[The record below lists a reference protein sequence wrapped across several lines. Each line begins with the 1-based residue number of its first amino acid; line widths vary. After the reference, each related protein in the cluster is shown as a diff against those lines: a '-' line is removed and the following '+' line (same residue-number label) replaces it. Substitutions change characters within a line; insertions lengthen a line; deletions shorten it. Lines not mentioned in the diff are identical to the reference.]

1 MKNEFL
7 EKVDWN
13 VLNEYIENNL
23 IVSNKHPEYD
33 IWILNYS
40 PKAQFQKFWDV
51 YTTSCRGLI
60 IDADGNILARPMK
73 KFKNYE
79 EYDPSEIDMSQNFE
93 VFEKMDGSMIII
105 FFNKAVNQ
113 WIVASR
119 GSFISEQAM
128 EATKILNEKTINPL
142 NYLNKLLTYI
152 YEIIYENNRIVVN
165 YGNMRDLILLTVID
179 TKTGVELDY
188 ETMSNYGRYFTIV
201 KKYDLGNVKDL
212 SELKKLE
219 EENKEGF
226 VVKFSNNFRVKLKFS
241 EYIRLHSIV
250 TNVSNV
256 TVWEHLKNNYDFN
269 ILLDR
274 VPDEFFSKID
284 KIKKELEL
292 EFQYVELC
300 VIKDFIRI
308 CHINEISDRKEFAN
322 EAMKTKHRS
331 ILFKLYD
338 KKPYDDLIWK
348 EIKPVFGKPFKDGY
362 EYIG

>member
-23 IVSNKHPEYD
+23 IVSNKHPEHD

-60 IDADGNILARPMK
+60 IDADGNILARPMV

-79 EYDPSEIDMSQNFE
+79 EYDPSEIDMSQSFE

-105 FFNKAVNQ
+105 FFYVVINQ

-128 EATKILNEKTINPL
+128 EAKKMLGEKSGV
-142 NYLNKLLTYI
+142 LNKYLTYI
-152 YEIIYENNRIVVN
+152 FEIIYSTNRIVVN
-165 YGNMRDLILLTVID
+165 YGDMRDLIMLTVID
-179 TKTGVELDY
+179 TKTGEELDY
-188 ETMSNYGRYFTIV
+188 ETMSGYNKFFTIV
-201 KKYDLGNVKDL
+201 KKYDLGNVGNL

-219 EENKEGF
+219 EDNKEGF
-226 VVKFSNNFRVKLKFS
+226 VVKFSNNFRLKLKFS
-241 EYIRLHSIV
+241 EYVRLHSIV
-250 TNVSNV
+250 TNVSNI

-269 ILLDR
+269 ILLEK
-274 VPDEFFSKID
+274 VPDEFNGWVKKI
-284 KIKKELEL
+284 ISHLQSNYNEIERLAL
-292 EFQYVELC
+292 L
-300 VIKDFIRI
+300 DFLRI
-308 CHINEISDRKEFAN
+308 YHINEITGRKEFAN
-322 EAMKTKHRS
+322 EAMKTTHRS